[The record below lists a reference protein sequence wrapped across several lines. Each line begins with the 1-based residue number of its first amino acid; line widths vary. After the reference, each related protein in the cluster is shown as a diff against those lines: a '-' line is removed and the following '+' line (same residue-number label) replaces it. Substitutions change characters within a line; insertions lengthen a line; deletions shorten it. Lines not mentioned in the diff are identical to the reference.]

1 MLWCLVPVH
10 MHVYINAST
19 ATTCNHHPLQEY
31 VYVEECDV
39 GGGEGG
45 GDGGAVEVPLHDIAE
60 SAEQQT
66 PKSKEKPRT
75 PAK

>member
-1 MLWCLVPVH
+1 MLLLQL
-10 MHVYINAST
+10 HVTIT
-19 ATTCNHHPLQEY
+19 PLQEY

-45 GDGGAVEVPLHDIAE
+45 GEGGAVEVPLHDIAE